1 MSKSDG
7 VPQSYPGVSKSNVSI
22 YSTSTSDIQDGHRFG
37 PHHRWRVLGIG
48 VSANASFAAALSGI
62 PTTAVFMRAD
72 YHIGTSD
79 LGYILGAMGLGIA
92 ISELPWGLV
101 TDRLG
106 DRKIL
111 LTGLGLTGV
120 ALAFMAMFVSPRA
133 ASVPPVWLLASAL
146 VFVGAIGGS
155 LNGSSGRAVMRWFQ
169 EGQRG
174 FAMSVRQ
181 MALPAGGALGAL
193 ILPTIAERSGFQA
206 VYAVLAAFCF
216 ITAAFA
222 WAWLHEPPLHTA
234 TPTAAPTASQ
244 PTRSPLRNRQVW
256 RMVCGLGALCIP
268 QVAVVTFAAVFLHDF
283 AHFSTA
289 VISTSIVAFQLGA
302 AFTRVWSGHFTDR
315 NNNRRSFLRVCALAT
330 VGIFSVLALTVAL
343 VPVSS
348 AQSALLMTVSAA
360 LLILGGT
367 VASTWHGIAY
377 TELATI
383 AGMKHVATAL
393 GLGNTFAFSVY
404 FLTPL
409 TIPPILT
416 LFSWPGVWLGAA
428 GAALLAFLLFP
439 KSAAAA

>member
-1 MSKSDG
+1 MSNLDEGRSDFPQISEISENIDRDLSSG
-7 VPQSYPGVSKSNVSI
+7 VE
-22 YSTSTSDIQDGHRFG
+22 DRHRFG
-37 PHHRWRVLGIG
+37 PGHRWRVLGIG

-111 LTGLGLTGV
+111 LTGLGLTGLVLALMALFV
-120 ALAFMAMFVSPRA
+120 APLAGGAPSA
-133 ASVPPVWLLASAL
+133 WLLALAL
-146 VFVGAIGGS
+146 FFVGAIGGS
-155 LNGSSGRAVMRWFQ
+155 LNGSSGRAVMRWFHDG
-169 EGQRG
+169 ERG

-206 VYAVLAAFCF
+206 VYAILAAFC
-216 ITAAFA
+216 IVTTAFA
-222 WAWLHEPPLHTA
+222 WAWLHEPPMQA
-234 TPTAAPTASQ
+234 AAAPNAAPSQ
-244 PTRSPLRNRQVW
+244 PARSPLRNGQVW

-283 AHFSTA
+283 AHFGTA
-289 VISTSIVAFQLGA
+289 GISGSIVAFQLGA
-302 AFTRVWSGHFTDR
+302 AFTRVWSGHFTDKHK
-315 NNNRRSFLRVCALAT
+315 NRRPFLRCCALVT
-330 VGIFSVLALTVAL
+330 VGIFGALALTVTLA
-343 VPVSS
+343 PTAS
-348 AQSALLMTVSAA
+348 AEAGSLIAASAA
-360 LLILGGT
+360 LLIVGGT

-383 AGMKHVATAL
+383 VGMKHVATAL

-409 TIPPILT
+409 AIPLILN
-416 LFSWPGVWLGAA
+416 LSSWAGVWLGAA
-428 GAALLAFLLFP
+428 AAAMLAFLLFP
-439 KSAAAA
+439 KSASAA